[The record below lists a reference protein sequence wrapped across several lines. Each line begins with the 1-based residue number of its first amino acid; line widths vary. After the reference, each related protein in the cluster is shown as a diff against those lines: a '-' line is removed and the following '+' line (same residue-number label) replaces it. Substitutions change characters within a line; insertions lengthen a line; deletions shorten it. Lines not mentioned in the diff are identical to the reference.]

1 VGVADDVADT
11 LAAGAEAAAACAA
24 TVNDDEPAGGC
35 VEEGADD
42 EPAGG
47 CVEGGAAAASTPTC
61 GGQKNHVVRGGGTP
75 TGDVERNEIVVEF
88 ANGSQAPAEV
98 VGTEAS
104 YDIAVLRID
113 PKVEIRSDAVA
124 SIVMAGLIGTN
135 YIGIDL
141 GSPTAAALKDG
152 AEIRTKV
159 TPDINAIMTELG
171 NLGQKLEG
179 ALGSLTTTVSGDG
192 KNPGLFQKLD
202 RLVTDNS
209 TKIDTTM
216 TNLASATDK
225 INKGEGTLGKLLN
238 DSKLHDE
245 LVATVSEI
253 KAAASDAKFFVA
265 DAQIL
270 VNQVKSGK
278 GTLGALIFDET
289 AGNDLKIVTRN
300 LRDISE
306 KIAKG
311 EGTLGKLLTDDSLY
325 LSAQSTLK
333 KADRAIDSLGDS
345 GPITAVGAAAN
356 VLF

>member
-1 VGVADDVADT
+1 LIRPFLFKSNGPTTMNTAQQTARVGLFFLLGLALTWVTWETLSDGKLFKQTGYSLVAGFDNLKELKQGDEVRM
-11 LAAGAEAAAACAA
+11 AG
-24 TVNDDEPAGGC
+24 VKIG
-35 VEEGADD
+35 
-42 EPAGG
+42 
-47 CVEGGAAAASTPTC
+47 S
-61 GGQKNHVVRGGGTP
+61 
-75 TGDVERNEIVVEF
+75 VERTRL
-88 ANGSQAPAEV
+88 AGRRAE
-98 VGTEAS
+98 
-104 YDIAVLRID
+104 AVLRIE
-113 PKVEIRSDAVA
+113 PGIKIASDATA
-124 SIVMAGLIGTN
+124 TIVMAGLIGTN
-135 YIGIDL
+135 YIGLDL
-141 GSPTAAALKDG
+141 GSPGAPVLLDG
-152 AEIRTKV
+152 AELRTKI

>member
-1 VGVADDVADT
+1 MNTAQQTARVGLFFLLGLALIWVTWETLSDGKLFKQTGYSLVAGFDNLKELKQGDEVRM
-11 LAAGAEAAAACAA
+11 AG
-24 TVNDDEPAGGC
+24 VKIG
-35 VEEGADD
+35 
-42 EPAGG
+42 
-47 CVEGGAAAASTPTC
+47 S
-61 GGQKNHVVRGGGTP
+61 
-75 TGDVERNEIVVEF
+75 VERTRL
-88 ANGSQAPAEV
+88 AGRRAE
-98 VGTEAS
+98 
-104 YDIAVLRID
+104 AVLRID
-113 PKVEIRSDAVA
+113 SSVKIASDATA
-124 SIVMAGLIGTN
+124 TIVMAGLIGTN
-135 YIGIDL
+135 YIGLDL
-141 GSPTAAALKDG
+141 GSPGAPVLTDG
-152 AEIRTKV
+152 AELRTKI

-179 ALGSLTTTVSGDG
+179 ALGSITTTVSGDG

-209 TKIDTTM
+209 VKIDITM
-216 TNLASATDK
+216 TNLATATDK

-253 KAAASDAKFFVA
+253 KGAATDAKSFVA
-265 DAQIL
+265 DAQTL

-289 AGNDLKIVTRN
+289 AGNDLKVVTRN
-300 LRDISE
+300 LRDISD

-333 KADRAIDSLGDS
+333 KADRAIDGLGDS

>member
-1 VGVADDVADT
+1 MNTAQQTARVGLFFLLGLALTWVTWETLSDGKLFKQTGYSLVAGFDNLKELKQGDEVRM
-11 LAAGAEAAAACAA
+11 AG
-24 TVNDDEPAGGC
+24 VKIG
-35 VEEGADD
+35 
-42 EPAGG
+42 
-47 CVEGGAAAASTPTC
+47 S
-61 GGQKNHVVRGGGTP
+61 
-75 TGDVERNEIVVEF
+75 VERTRL
-88 ANGSQAPAEV
+88 AGRRAE
-98 VGTEAS
+98 
-104 YDIAVLRID
+104 AVLRID
-113 PKVEIRSDAVA
+113 PSVKIASDATA
-124 SIVMAGLIGTN
+124 TIVMAGLIGTN
-135 YIGIDL
+135 YIGLDL
-141 GSPTAAALKDG
+141 GTPGAPVLTEG
-152 AEIRTKV
+152 AELRTKI

-179 ALGSLTTTVSGDG
+179 ALGSITTTVSGDG

-209 TKIDTTM
+209 TKLDTTM
-216 TNLASATDK
+216 TNLASATEK

-253 KAAASDAKFFVA
+253 KGAATDAKSFVA
-265 DAQIL
+265 DAQTL

-289 AGNDLKIVTRN
+289 AGNDLKVVTRN
-300 LRDISE
+300 LRDISD

-333 KADRAIDSLGDS
+333 KADSAIDSLGDS
-345 GPITAVGAAAN
+345 GPITAVGAAAGAN
-356 VLF
+356 GCAA